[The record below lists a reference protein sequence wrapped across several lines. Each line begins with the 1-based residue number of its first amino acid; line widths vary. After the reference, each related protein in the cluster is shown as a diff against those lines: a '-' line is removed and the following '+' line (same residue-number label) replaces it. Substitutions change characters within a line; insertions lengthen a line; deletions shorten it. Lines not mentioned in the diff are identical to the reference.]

1 MENADSAQL
10 VDEILSALQSVGEP
24 EIWVQQHL
32 DGSVEQAVL
41 DETFVAVT
49 ERLLGAQPPQAA
61 HWEHLLTLAAA
72 RSSQRGGR
80 PGFEACKAAV
90 DKLDEMIRQDIF
102 SNVSGDQAIALA
114 SAVTLILTAQSK
126 LRQPIEVVVASLC
139 EKFADSLQLMAER
152 CGDLWQRRGQMSG
165 VEGLFVWDTRQNEWR
180 LEQDFKAYRA
190 E

>member
-61 HWEHLLTLAAA
+61 HWEHLLVLTAA

-90 DKLDEMIRQDIF
+90 DKLDEMIRQDVF
-102 SNVSGDQAIALA
+102 VGVSGDQAIALA

-139 EKFADSLQLMAER
+139 EKFPDSLQLMAER